1 MARGQEP
8 LRPSVPGQHILD
20 AVPGGRGNDEQAAAG
35 QALAGRPP
43 TSVDWDGGIV
53 YSRTKSGTKYPD
65 FLISSYYGLKEPG
78 GQELEREVPRLVVEV
93 RSLRPDEV
101 IPTIDDRIAI
111 LKQLQSY
118 MARVVAHVDLTKHE
132 LPWGL
137 AIIGT
142 YTAWLRPSRRNAQ
155 CAWEYIGGFH
165 SGRGYWTSIYGLEFR
180 KYINERADK
189 CRLNSI
195 AYARAYREK
204 LDNLQN
210 APPENRFSSCTTAS
224 ECNRCQV
231 MRVCRKSTKISI
243 CPASGVRQRASGGG
257 CPVAVVRWRVSVE
270 FEAVFH
276 DNAVAAAQAAAQST
290 GAHGST
296 AAEDRV
302 LLKSMCMAAMITGFQ
317 RLSNEDTLMVLGI
330 TDAMARFWEV
340 LDAPEQSGAAAL
352 ERLKDVVVLKDVSM
366 EPEGS
371 QGTRGVPPMTRKHGL
386 DDEGNVLIPP
396 DNVSLS
402 AFRMEMRDTFDTEA
416 TRVEAV
422 EALLDAE
429 ITREDERR
437 MSLERR
443 HIREQQDGIAH
454 YINKL
459 NLRLLPPMVMPI
471 PASPPGQYRQLA
483 NGELT
488 KVLDPAEKVQY
499 LDNIIDALMTQ
510 YGIMEDY
517 ISAEIGFWESVLEG
531 SEREQSDWYA
541 RVAPHPVME
550 DSDYFA
556 RGFTEFRG
564 LEDMQEE

>member
-210 APPENRFSSCTTAS
+210 APPE
-224 ECNRCQV
+224 V
-231 MRVCRKSTKISI
+231 IL
-243 CPASGVRQRASGGG
+243 PA
-257 CPVAVVRWRVSVE
+257 
-270 FEAVFH
+270 
-276 DNAVAAAQAAAQST
+276 
-290 GAHGST
+290 
-296 AAEDRV
+296 
-302 LLKSMCMAAMITGFQ
+302 
-317 RLSNEDTLMVLGI
+317 
-330 TDAMARFWEV
+330 
-340 LDAPEQSGAAAL
+340 
-352 ERLKDVVVLKDVSM
+352 
-366 EPEGS
+366 
-371 QGTRGVPPMTRKHGL
+371 
-386 DDEGNVLIPP
+386 
-396 DNVSLS
+396 
-402 AFRMEMRDTFDTEA
+402 
-416 TRVEAV
+416 
-422 EALLDAE
+422 
-429 ITREDERR
+429 
-437 MSLERR
+437 
-443 HIREQQDGIAH
+443 
-454 YINKL
+454 
-459 NLRLLPPMVMPI
+459 
-471 PASPPGQYRQLA
+471 
-483 NGELT
+483 
-488 KVLDPAEKVQY
+488 
-499 LDNIIDALMTQ
+499 
-510 YGIMEDY
+510 
-517 ISAEIGFWESVLEG
+517 
-531 SEREQSDWYA
+531 
-541 RVAPHPVME
+541 
-550 DSDYFA
+550 
-556 RGFTEFRG
+556 
-564 LEDMQEE
+564 